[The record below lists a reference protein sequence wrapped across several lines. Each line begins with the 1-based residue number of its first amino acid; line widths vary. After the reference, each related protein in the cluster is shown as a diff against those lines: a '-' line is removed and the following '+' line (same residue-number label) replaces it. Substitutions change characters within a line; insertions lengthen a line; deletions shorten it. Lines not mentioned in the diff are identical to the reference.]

1 MSKRKEHARLTRLA
15 IIEAAQR
22 LFTAQGYAGT
32 SIKAIAVEADASE
45 QTVYRVFGDKA
56 ALLRAVVLTAVGGE
70 DNQQPLRDSPL
81 LTDLAG
87 LETPSRRLE
96 AVARLIRQGYERGLA
111 ELENVVAAAAPTD
124 ERVAELA
131 RFMDEQRYEDI
142 RSIVVTILGDTSLPS
157 EFPVADI
164 VDYVY
169 ATESSP
175 VYTMLTSE
183 RGWTTG
189 QYVEW
194 FVRMFQQMFLTP
206 TNPSTTAAGVHRPGG
221 NHGDA

>member
-1 MSKRKEHARLTRLA
+1 VSKREEHARLTRLA
-15 IIEAAQR
+15 IIEAAHR
-22 LFTAQGYAGT
+22 LFTTQGYAGT
-32 SIKAIAVEADASE
+32 SIKAIAFEADASE

-56 ALLRAVVLTAVGGE
+56 ALLRDVVLAAVGGE
-70 DNQQPLRDSPL
+70 NNQQPLHDSPL
-81 LTDLAG
+81 ITGLAA
-87 LETPSRRLE
+87 LETPALRLE
-96 AVARLIRQGYERGLA
+96 AVARLIRQGYDRGLA

-131 RFMDEQRYEDI
+131 RFMAEQRYEDT
-142 RSIVVTILGDTSLPS
+142 RSLVVTILGDTPLPP

-194 FVRMFQQMFLTP
+194 FVRMFEQMFLTP
-206 TNPSTTAAGVHRPGG
+206 HRALDDRPSAHRQGEGTT
-221 NHGDA
+221 